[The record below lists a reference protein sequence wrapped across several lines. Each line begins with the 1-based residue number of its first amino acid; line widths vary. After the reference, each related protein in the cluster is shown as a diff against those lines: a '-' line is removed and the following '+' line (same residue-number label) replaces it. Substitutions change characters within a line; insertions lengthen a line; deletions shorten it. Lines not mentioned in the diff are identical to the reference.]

1 MYAKILSEA
10 LQGINGISTYVEA
23 DSSNGLPSFSMVGNL
38 SSSVKEAADRCRTA
52 LKNSNVLIPAKKVT
66 INIAPADIRKEGT
79 SFDLPIAVA
88 ILKSLEIVKAEYID
102 DYAFIGELNLNG
114 DIIGVRG
121 ILSMVSSLKK
131 DNVKGVV
138 IPRENVDEALVIEGI
153 DIVPVSNLLELIDI
167 LKDEEKFKNFER
179 PTITMNDEDEEYEYD
194 FSDVQGQEFLKR
206 ACEIAVAGF
215 HNIIISGPA
224 GTGKTMIAKRIPS
237 IMPNLTK
244 EESIEITKVYS
255 VAGLLRH
262 NGRLIKNRPFRSPHH
277 SISMT
282 SLIGGGIYPMPGEI
296 SLSSYGVLFLDELPL
311 FQRSCIETLREP
323 LEEKS
328 ITINRLKGSIV
339 YPAKFMLVAA
349 LNPCPCGFYP
359 DRNKCNCSEVAIER
373 YQRGLSKPILERID
387 ICAESSPISF
397 KEMDKAEKG
406 ETSLEIKKRV
416 MKARDIQKE
425 RFKRYKNIQ
434 YNGNMTTKEIK
445 KFCVIGDEEK
455 EYIEK
460 IFKIKNL
467 SARTYHKILKV
478 ARTIADLEGVENI
491 KKAHLVEATSYR
503 GLEEKIYG

>member
-10 LQGINGISTYVEA
+10 LQGINGIGTYVEA

-52 LKNSNVLIPAKKVT
+52 LKNSNIEIPAKKVT

-79 SFDLPIAVA
+79 SFDLPIAIA
-88 ILKSLEIVKAEYID
+88 ILKSLEIIKADFIN

-114 DIIGVRG
+114 DIVGVRG
-121 ILSMVSSLKK
+121 ILSMVSSLKNDK
-131 DNVKGVV
+131 VKGVV
-138 IPRENVDEALVIEGI
+138 LPYENVEEALVIEGI
-153 DIVPVSNLLELIDI
+153 DIIPVKNLVELIDI
-167 LKDEEKFKNFER
+167 LKNEENFRNFKR
-179 PTITMNDEDEEYEYD
+179 PILIESEETEEYEYD
-194 FSDVQGQEFLKR
+194 FSDVAGQEFLKR
-206 ACEIAVAGF
+206 ACEVAVAGF

-237 IMPNLTK
+237 IMPGLTR

-262 NGRLIKNRPFRSPHH
+262 NGKLIKKRPFRSPHH

-282 SLIGGGIYPMPGEI
+282 SLIGGGIYPIPGEI
-296 SLSSYGVLFLDELPL
+296 SLSSNGVLFLDELPL
-311 FQRSCIETLREP
+311 FQRTCIETLREP

-339 YPAKFMLVAA
+339 FPAKFMLVAA
-349 LNPCPCGFYP
+349 MNPCPCGFYP
-359 DRNKCNCSEVAIER
+359 DRNKCNCSEVAIDR

-397 KEMDKAEKG
+397 KEMKKKKKT
-406 ETSLEIKKRV
+406 ETSLEIRKRV
-416 MKARDIQKE
+416 IKARDIQKE

-445 KFCVIGDEEK
+445 KYCLIGSEEK
-455 EYIEK
+455 EYIER
-460 IFKIKNL
+460 IFRIKNL

-491 KKAHLVEATSYR
+491 QKSHLVEAISYR